1 MRKNSLKNLLGL
13 IVFSVSLQAIANE
26 TIKVQ
31 VKTKEA
37 SAAALGFTV
46 EGKIGCPRKILFRQG
61 TCK

>member
-46 EGKIGCPRKILFRQG
+46 EGKNRVPEENLIPARDL
-61 TCK
+61 